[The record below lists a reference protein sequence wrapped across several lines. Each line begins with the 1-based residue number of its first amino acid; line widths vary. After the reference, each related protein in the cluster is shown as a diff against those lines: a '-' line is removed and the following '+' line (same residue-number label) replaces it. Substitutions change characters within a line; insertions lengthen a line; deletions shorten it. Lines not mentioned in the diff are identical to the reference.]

1 MRSEGLRGLTYSGTR
16 GHSQGDDTMQTS
28 SSRGL
33 LIVTAFLALLIR
45 HAVAQEPPMPAHQP
59 APAAAAHARIA
70 HAYAQLP
77 LAFEPNLGQT
87 DRRVKFLA
95 RTAGGTLFLT
105 NTEAVLA
112 LPVHPAQNTTLRPLG
127 PALRPNRA
135 TYKTTKVAVLRMK
148 LAGANRTGRVAG
160 LERLPGIV
168 NYFRGRDPGQWRT
181 NVPTYRKAR
190 VAGVYP

>member
-105 NTEAVLA
+105 NTEAVLS
-112 LPVHPAQNTTLRPLG
+112 LPLRTPGPRVGKPLSPAFHRGQDR
-127 PALRPNRA
+127 RKA
-135 TYKTTKVAVLRMK
+135 TQLTVLRMK
-148 LAGANRTGRVAG
+148 LAGASRASRIVG
-160 LERLPGIV
+160 LERLSGMV
-168 NYFRGRDPGQWRT
+168 NY
-181 NVPTYRKAR
+181 
-190 VAGVYP
+190 